1 MRSRMSLAGRAR
13 RIRLLVLDVDG
24 VLTDGQLLYGRDGES
39 LKGFDIHD
47 GLALVAWKQS
57 GFLLAVLSGR
67 RSSASARRLA
77 ELGLE
82 EVYQGLAKKLPK
94 YPVVPATLLGRLAVD
109 VRLRGKGAGEHLLM
123 DALRRAL
130 EAAREVASLA
140 VVVDAKD
147 DAAVSFYR
155 HYDFISFAD
164 RPRRLFLPM
173 AVIEKLFG

>member
-1 MRSRMSLAGRAR
+1 MPKAPHAAGYRVEQLGRHHDRSAFSSGVEPLDRYLREQAGQDAR
-13 RIRLLVLDVDG
+13 KHVAVPFVLC
-24 VLTDGQLLYGRDGES
+24 EAKS
-39 LKGFDIHD
+39 N
-47 GLALVAWKQS
+47 
-57 GFLLAVLSGR
+57 AVLGYYTL
-67 RSSASARRLA
+67 SALSVDVGAWP
-77 ELGLE
+77 E
-82 EVYQGLAKKLPK
+82 EVAKKLPK

-109 VRLRGKGAGEHLLM
+109 IRLRGKGAGEHLLM

-147 DAAVSFYR
+147 EAAVSFYR
-155 HYDFISFAD
+155 HYGFIGFAD

>member
-1 MRSRMSLAGRAR
+1 MSLAGRAR

-82 EVYQGLAKKLPK
+82 EVYQGLAKKHPK
-94 YPVVPATLLGRLAVD
+94 YIDILQRLNCRDHEVAVVGDDLPDLPLMTRAGLAIAPANAVPE
-109 VRLRGKGAGEHLLM
+109 VKAQAHVVT
-123 DALRRAL
+123 RRAGGQGAVR
-130 EAAREVASLA
+130 EAIELILRAQGRWNHLV
-140 VVVDAKD
+140 
-147 DAAVSFYR
+147 
-155 HYDFISFAD
+155 
-164 RPRRLFLPM
+164 RRYT
-173 AVIEKLFG
+173 AG